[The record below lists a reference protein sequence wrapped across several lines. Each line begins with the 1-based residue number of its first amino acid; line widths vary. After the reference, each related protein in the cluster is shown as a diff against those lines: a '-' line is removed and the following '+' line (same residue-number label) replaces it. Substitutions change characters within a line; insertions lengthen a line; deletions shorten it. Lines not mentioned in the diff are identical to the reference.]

1 MTSWFVSLAPSPGF
15 SAKAATKMAKTP
27 NCSTG
32 RWGVSGLCHAGRNEQ
47 MDAGVRVSHL
57 PNEVLACYR
66 ENQSPGKPRTSFKV
80 NSKTLVETNLEA

>member
-1 MTSWFVSLAPSPGF
+1 
-15 SAKAATKMAKTP
+15 
-27 NCSTG
+27 
-32 RWGVSGLCHAGRNEQ
+32 

>member
-1 MTSWFVSLAPSPGF
+1 
-15 SAKAATKMAKTP
+15 
-27 NCSTG
+27 
-32 RWGVSGLCHAGRNEQ
+32 

-66 ENQSPGKPRTSFKV
+66 ENRSPGKPRTSFKV